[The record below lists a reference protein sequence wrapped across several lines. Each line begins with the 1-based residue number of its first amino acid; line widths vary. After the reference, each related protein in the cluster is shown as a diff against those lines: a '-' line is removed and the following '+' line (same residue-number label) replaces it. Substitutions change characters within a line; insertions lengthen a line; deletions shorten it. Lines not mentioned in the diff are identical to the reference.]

1 MSDNKVTLDQLDNS
15 AVEAMSSSVGDVS
28 MLNTE
33 NKTIVGALAE
43 IVGKK
48 EIANAIGEPLAE
60 TDKFT
65 EMSSEING
73 LLSTFK
79 ANMMNAGVVV
89 ESEDKFKALI
99 DKIKG
104 LTEGEGNKGI
114 QFATMIGSATYSVPS
129 TNVKRYVMDLDIDFI
144 PSYIFVD
151 CQFNYSV
158 DASYTCKAMINNINL
173 PSFQGTNASAK
184 ISISST
190 DLIGN
195 TLTWDVWGYYN
206 LTNIDKLTYYAIGVG
221 EEDTALRD
229 SLASILQEEGVEV
242 TEEDDMASL
251 ITKVDNEFDRKK
263 DSILVKTGDVEQI
276 AAGYSASYLLK
287 TDGTL
292 WVSGQGDMLGLDGIL
307 TKTEGFYTNINI
319 TDVKKIYSRGYNVF
333 ILKNDNSLWGCG
345 NNTYGELGLGDTNDR
360 NSFTKIADNIKE
372 VICGDTYT
380 YILKIDGS
388 VWSCGKNTDGG
399 LGLGDTTDRTTFTEV
414 TINTN
419 DIKQIAC
426 GGGQTMIVKNDGSLW
441 ACGDNAYGYL
451 GLGNSDTITTFTQVT
466 KNINN
471 DVKQV
476 ACGNMY
482 TIILKTD
489 GTVWSTGYNNNGQLG
504 IGNTNKQAYFVQ
516 VTKNVDNV
524 NEIICG
530 NYESYILKND
540 GSVWACGYNNFGAM
554 GLEQGYTYYTF
565 TQITNN
571 LNNDVKQIACVG
583 ANYKGTIFLKND
595 NTVWVCGN
603 NEYGQLGLSPMGSGD
618 YTLKPTDLIS
628 KIIHY

>member
-15 AVEAMSSSVGDVS
+15 AVEAMSSSVGDVN

-33 NKTIVGALAE
+33 NKTIVGAISE

-48 EIANAIGEPLAE
+48 EIADAIGEPLAE

-65 EMSSEING
+65 EMGSEING

-79 ANMMNAGVVV
+79 TNMMNAGVVV
-89 ESEDKFKALI
+89 ESGDKFKALI

-229 SLASILQEEGVEV
+229 SLASILENKGVDV

-251 ITKVDNEFDRKK
+251 ITKVD
-263 DSILVKTGDVEQI
+263 SIQTG
-276 AAGYSASYLLK
+276 G
-287 TDGTL
+287 
-292 WVSGQGDMLGLDGIL
+292 GLDIISA
-307 TKTEGFYTNINI
+307 TELPSTGVENQICVI
-319 TDVKKIYSRGYNVF
+319 TDNPVDNFLITSDTTHYN
-333 ILKNDNSLWGCG
+333 
-345 NNTYGELGLGDTNDR
+345 GDTN
-360 NSFTKIADNIKE
+360 
-372 VICGDTYT
+372 VIMAHT
-380 YILKIDGS
+380 S
-388 VWSCGKNTDGG
+388 
-399 LGLGDTTDRTTFTEV
+399 
-414 TINTN
+414 
-419 DIKQIAC
+419 
-426 GGGQTMIVKNDGSLW
+426 
-441 ACGDNAYGYL
+441 
-451 GLGNSDTITTFTQVT
+451 
-466 KNINN
+466 
-471 DVKQV
+471 
-476 ACGNMY
+476 
-482 TIILKTD
+482 
-489 GTVWSTGYNNNGQLG
+489 
-504 IGNTNKQAYFVQ
+504 
-516 VTKNVDNV
+516 
-524 NEIICG
+524 
-530 NYESYILKND
+530 
-540 GSVWACGYNNFGAM
+540 
-554 GLEQGYTYYTF
+554 
-565 TQITNN
+565 ITNN
-571 LNNDVKQIACVG
+571 NVEPLVLI
-583 ANYKGTIFLKND
+583 ND
-595 NTVWVCGN
+595 NMTQYIHFFKMIQGNAVKKSYIYKN
-603 NEYGQLGLSPMGSGD
+603 NEWIEYTPAELVLIRNGVIYNEMYKPGD
-618 YTLKPTDLIS
+618 YSTMGYDTTYEEGKGLTITVETDSYNYDVFSSYTRIDFSLYNTLFIKIKKLENYAHTCVALAVDSKPYGALNKDKGIAYTYSFSTPAGTTRELYIDVSTWTGEYYLAIGPEGTDNTYSFLVS
-628 KIIHY
+628 DVYLY

>member
-33 NKTIVGALAE
+33 NKTIVGAISE

-79 ANMMNAGVVV
+79 TNMMNAGVVV
-89 ESEDKFKALI
+89 ESGDKFKALI

-229 SLASILQEEGVEV
+229 SLASILENKGVEV

-251 ITKVDNEFDRKK
+251 ISKLENIKINYMVPGLNNTLCGPANLQNIRDDSGSGGTVYEKTFTIPEFPTNYKGMRLSYNYSTNWSANKTYPVIVTHERNGEVINTIESSD
-263 DSILVKTGDVEQI
+263 VKATSTVVYKNFD
-276 AAGYSASYLLK
+276 
-287 TDGTL
+287 
-292 WVSGQGDMLGLDGIL
+292 LGLDYIPGDIIRI
-307 TKTEGFYTNINI
+307 KTQSLMIN
-319 TDVKKIYSRGYNVF
+319 D
-333 ILKNDNSLWGCG
+333 L
-345 NNTYGELGLGDTNDR
+345 
-360 NSFTKIADNIKE
+360 
-372 VICGDTYT
+372 
-380 YILKIDGS
+380 
-388 VWSCGKNTDGG
+388 
-399 LGLGDTTDRTTFTEV
+399 
-414 TINTN
+414 
-419 DIKQIAC
+419 
-426 GGGQTMIVKNDGSLW
+426 
-441 ACGDNAYGYL
+441 
-451 GLGNSDTITTFTQVT
+451 
-466 KNINN
+466 
-471 DVKQV
+471 
-476 ACGNMY
+476 
-482 TIILKTD
+482 
-489 GTVWSTGYNNNGQLG
+489 
-504 IGNTNKQAYFVQ
+504 
-516 VTKNVDNV
+516 
-524 NEIICG
+524 
-530 NYESYILKND
+530 
-540 GSVWACGYNNFGAM
+540 
-554 GLEQGYTYYTF
+554 
-565 TQITNN
+565 
-571 LNNDVKQIACVG
+571 
-583 ANYKGTIFLKND
+583 
-595 NTVWVCGN
+595 
-603 NEYGQLGLSPMGSGD
+603 EYGCYHHIMNIMIT
-618 YTLKPTDLIS
+618 YENLIC
-628 KIIHY
+628 